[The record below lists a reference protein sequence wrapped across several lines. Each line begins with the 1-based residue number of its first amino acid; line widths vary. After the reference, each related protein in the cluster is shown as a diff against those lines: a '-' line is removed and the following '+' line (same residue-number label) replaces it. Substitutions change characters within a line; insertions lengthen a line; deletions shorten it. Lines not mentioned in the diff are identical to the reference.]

1 MNLRFL
7 PHSVLW
13 TEILA
18 TVRRN
23 KLRTAL
29 TGFAVAWGIF
39 MIIFLLGAGNGL
51 IHAMET
57 NSDRY
62 LSNSMVVY
70 GGQTSKAHAGM
81 KEGRQ
86 IQLDDRDRELT
97 ADLYGDYIDNV
108 GAELDHGNTTVCFG
122 ENYTSASIKGVFPN
136 DRDINKRE
144 MACGRFVNDVD
155 LRDRR
160 KVLVMGS
167 EMAKELCPQ
176 HPEELVGEYVKVGEL
191 AFMVVGIY
199 QTDRSMMGTSAFI
212 PFTTFRTIY
221 NSGDKTG
228 NIVFSF
234 HGLQS
239 IQDNELF
246 EQQYRATLN
255 AHHGAARD
263 DEGSVWIWNRFTQ
276 NLKMSIGTSIVRTAL
291 WVIGLFTLLSGIV
304 GVSNIMLITVKERTR
319 EFGIRKAIGAT
330 PWSILRLIIIESI
343 IITSFFGYIGMVA
356 GVLANEYMDATI
368 GNMKVD
374 SGMCTATMFVDP
386 TVGIGVCV
394 QSVLVMVI
402 AGTVAGI
409 IPARKAAR
417 IRPIEALRAE

>member
-176 HPEELVGEYVKVGEL
+176 HPEKLVGEYVKVGEL

-276 NLKMSIGTSIVRTAL
+276 NLKMSIAL
-291 WVIGLFTLLSGIV
+291 ILQHYNLTLFIS
-304 GVSNIMLITVKERTR
+304 S
-319 EFGIRKAIGAT
+319 
-330 PWSILRLIIIESI
+330 
-343 IITSFFGYIGMVA
+343 
-356 GVLANEYMDATI
+356 
-368 GNMKVD
+368 
-374 SGMCTATMFVDP
+374 
-386 TVGIGVCV
+386 
-394 QSVLVMVI
+394 
-402 AGTVAGI
+402 
-409 IPARKAAR
+409 
-417 IRPIEALRAE
+417 